1 MERLEADFKP
11 KFSYKVENHVRASK
25 SEEEE
30 EAMEDVKPDVI
41 DLQSV

>member
-11 KFSYKVENHVRASK
+11 KFNYKVEPLNASK

-30 EAMEDVKPDVI
+30 EAMEDVKPDTV
-41 DLQSV
+41 DLHSV